1 MTMRWE
7 TDLPAIVRA
16 SHGLEVVLGDLGTVH
31 KVRSEITDGRM
42 VVIEHSLPPSRLAAP
57 LHRHSR
63 EDEISYVLA
72 GQMGVLLGDRVVQAR
87 AGSYVVK
94 PRGQWHTY
102 WNAGECELR
111 LMELLVP
118 GGFEGCLER
127 LAEALAARV
136 PVDVSTLER
145 IGAEYGVEF
154 DFASVNDLCQHF
166 GVSLA
171 RWPQRPARRDS
182 GEKNDQHDSV
192 RRPRQ

>member
-1 MTMRWE
+1 MTVQWE
-7 TDLPAIVRA
+7 TDLPSIVRA

-72 GQMGVLLGDRVVQAR
+72 GQMGALLGDGVIQAR

-102 WNAGECELR
+102 WNAGESELR

-136 PVDVSTLER
+136 EVGSLER

-154 DFASVNDLCQHF
+154 DFASVSDLCQHF

-171 RWPQRPARRDS
+171 RWPQRGAARHA
-182 GEKNDQHDSV
+182 GEQYDQHDSV
-192 RRPRQ
+192 RRPRE

>member
-1 MTMRWE
+1 MTAQWE
-7 TDLPAIVRA
+7 TDLPQIVRVGR
-16 SHGLEVVLGDLGTVH
+16 GLEVVVGDLGTVH

-42 VVIEHSLPPSRLAAP
+42 VVIEHSLPPCRLAAP

-72 GQMGVLLGDRVVQAR
+72 GQMGALLGDHVVWAR

-102 WNAGECELR
+102 WNAGASDLR

-127 LAEALAARV
+127 LAEAISTRDS
-136 PVDVSTLER
+136 DVGTVER
-145 IGAEYGVEF
+145 IGAEHGVQF
-154 DFASVNDLCQHF
+154 DFASVPDICKHF
-166 GVSLA
+166 GVTLA
-171 RWPQRPARRDS
+171 GWPGQSAEAARP
-182 GEKNDQHDSV
+182 
-192 RRPRQ
+192 